1 MRWKAGNAMT
11 VAVDPI
17 SDMRI
22 VLDTSAAVNLVLA
35 PIVDA
40 QRIGKHLMEVDPG
53 LVMPPVG

>member
-1 MRWKAGNAMT
+1 MT